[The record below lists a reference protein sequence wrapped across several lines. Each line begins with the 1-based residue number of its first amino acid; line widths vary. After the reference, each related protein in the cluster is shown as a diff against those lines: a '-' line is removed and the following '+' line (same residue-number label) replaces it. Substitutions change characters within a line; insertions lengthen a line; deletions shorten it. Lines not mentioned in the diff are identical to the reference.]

1 MDLNLFSLKVFLKVA
16 EVRSFTKAAEDLFLS
31 QPAVSLQIQKLEQQ
45 FQVQFFFRP
54 HSGRIRL
61 TQAGEALK
69 PHVERMIQLHD
80 SIIAGMSRYS
90 PALQRE
96 IRIGTCCI
104 AGEHL
109 IPMGL
114 DAFRR
119 AHPEASP
126 SLSITKCEDVFDG
139 LLHGRFD
146 IGVTGLA
153 PKARDLEKKLLLKAP
168 LLFFAAPT
176 EHGKPRR
183 ISVKQLSDQRLIL
196 REKGAGCRVELERFC
211 VRHGVPL
218 KNLTVVTESESNE
231 AIIKLVKEGY
241 GIAVLPDFMIRQDI
255 HNGTLSEISLQEGQ
269 PLQSFFLV
277 YPKQAPQSLLLR
289 NLLSSFKKHAMQAAA
304 LAPTHQHNAS

>member
-1 MDLNLFSLKVFLKVA
+1 LG
-16 EVRSFTKAAEDLFLS
+16 
-31 QPAVSLQIQKLEQQ
+31 QK
-45 FQVQFFFRP
+45 
-54 HSGRIRL
+54 
-61 TQAGEALK
+61 
-69 PHVERMIQLHD
+69 
-80 SIIAGMSRYS
+80 
-90 PALQRE
+90 E

-109 IPMGL
+109 IPLGL

-119 AHPEASP
+119 THPEASP
-126 SLSITKCEDVFDG
+126 SLTITKCEDVFDG

-153 PKARDLEKKLLLKAP
+153 PKTRDLEKKLLLKAP

-176 EHGKPRR
+176 EHGKPRQ
-183 ISVKQLSDQRLIL
+183 ISVKQLPDQRLIL

-241 GIAVLPDFMIRQDI
+241 GIGALPKFMIERHI
-255 HNGTLSEISLQEGQ
+255 HDGELSEIILQEGQ
-269 PLQSFFLV
+269 PLQSFFLT

-289 NLLSSFKKHAMQAAA
+289 ELLSSFKKHAK
-304 LAPTHQHNAS
+304 LTGSFNPTQ